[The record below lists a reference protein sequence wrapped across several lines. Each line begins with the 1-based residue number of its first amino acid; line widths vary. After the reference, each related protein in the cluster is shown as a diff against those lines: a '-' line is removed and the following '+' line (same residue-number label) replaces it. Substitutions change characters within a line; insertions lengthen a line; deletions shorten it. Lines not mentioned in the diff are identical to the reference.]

1 MTVVLNSQFL
11 LQNETDP
18 HGDKKDPNF
27 QYGATSVA
35 VALSVLLATLL
46 VTIISLV
53 LTHRA
58 LQPRYFVRNRRD
70 ENEDQRRLLG
80 STSPDEDTENESNET
95 RQPTSIAKAADILVT
110 ATATAVDSVEENEQ
124 NDGIKV
130 TKC

>member
-1 MTVVLNSQFL
+1 M
-11 LQNETDP
+11 QNETDP

-27 QYGATSVA
+27 QYGSTSVA

-58 LQPRYFVRNRRD
+58 LQPRYFVTNRRD

-80 STSPDEDTENESNET
+80 STSADEDTENEINET
-95 RQPTSIAKAADILVT
+95 RPPTSIAKAADILVT
-110 ATATAVDSVEENEQ
+110 ATASAVDSIEGNEQ
-124 NDGIKV
+124 KDGIKV
-130 TKC
+130 KNIDAFI